1 MVKKLLVIIT
11 FDFQNLD
18 KDYESQT
25 TDLLRKEDLL
35 DAELEQIKNTLDKE
49 MAELEKLKTE
59 YVILIW
65 NKIIF
70 NHESKLISSHSSH
83 LNVLC
88 LIEKLFLEPSQIFKM
103 AFCKS
108 IFRLYTTRKRQKI
121 FVFLIFSGGIDME
134 FMVAKSSIVDVWLA
148 SEYAAE

>member
-1 MVKKLLVIIT
+1 MTSETFVPSFFTFGLVKKLLVIIT

-59 YVILIW
+59 YVISIW
-65 NKIIF
+65 NKITF
-70 NHESKLISSHSSH
+70 NH
-83 LNVLC
+83 
-88 LIEKLFLEPSQIFKM
+88 
-103 AFCKS
+103 
-108 IFRLYTTRKRQKI
+108 
-121 FVFLIFSGGIDME
+121 
-134 FMVAKSSIVDVWLA
+134 
-148 SEYAAE
+148 